1 MKLDFEK
8 LQDNY
13 DAFYASVITYMEVL
27 GFKFESEAEKVF
39 IEMLFEDIEIINL
52 DADIVNKVIEIRKHK
67 KIKLPD
73 AIVFATASI
82 KQMDLITRNTKD
94 FEGIDESV
102 KIITPLD

>member
-27 GFKFESEAEKVF
+27 GFNFESEAEKAL

-52 DADIVNKVIEIRKHK
+52 DADIINKVIEIRKQK

-73 AIVFATASI
+73 AIVFATAAI
-82 KQMDLITRNTKD
+82 KQMDLITRNLKD
-94 FEGIDESV
+94 FEGIEETV
-102 KIITPLD
+102 KIINPLD